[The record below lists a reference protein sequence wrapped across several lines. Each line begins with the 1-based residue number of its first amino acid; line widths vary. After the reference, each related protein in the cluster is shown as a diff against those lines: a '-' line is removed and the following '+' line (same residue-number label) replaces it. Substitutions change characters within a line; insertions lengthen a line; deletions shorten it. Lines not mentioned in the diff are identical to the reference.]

1 VRLIEDKCE
10 GEKLVDKVKLTVLIE
25 DSVDMDKPD
34 LLAKHGLSFFVEA
47 ETGNVKVSILMDVG
61 PSPDVMLH
69 NIDEMG
75 IDLRKTDAIL
85 LSHGHYDH
93 VGSLIETLK
102 RIEKQVP
109 VIAHP
114 KIFNPKFKVKPS
126 LKFIGASFKPSDVEA
141 SGGVFLYA
149 SNPVTIAEGITTSG
163 EVERHA
169 AFEKVEDF
177 WMVDDGR
184 FVEDALLDDQAL
196 IIHVKNK
203 GLVVLVGCAHSGIIN
218 TIRHAQKVMGTDKV
232 FAVLGGFHLAK
243 ADDKRTQATVNELA
257 KLDLKFV
264 GPCHCTGQKA
274 VNRLLEAFGDRC
286 HPLRTGDI
294 VEL

>member
-1 VRLIEDKCE
+1 M
-10 GEKLVDKVKLTVLIE
+10 VDKVKLTVLIE

-218 TIRHAQKVMGTDKV
+218 TIRHAQKVMRTDKV

-264 GPCHCTGQKA
+264 GPCHCIGQKA